1 MLRSESFRLCE
12 LCRLLTLKISD
23 FFTREYKSEGKSEGS
38 WATKQSGTPRSESF
52 EFDKQQDLAVTADN
66 AVQVKVRRMRAG
78 DGVSGMS
85 KNHNGIRKN
94 GCQVCLR
101 IIMVLEKMD
110 VPDDLNHQNTS
121 VKQSM
126 VSGTVWGVSCTI
138 NQTCRDVLNMLDSFE
153 LDSDTVTVQCSG
165 RSHPRWLAK
174 ICNSAL

>member
-1 MLRSESFRLCE
+1 MLGSESFRLCE
-12 LCRLLTLKISD
+12 LCRLLTLEISD
-23 FFTREYKSEGKSEGS
+23 FFSREYKSEGKSEGS

-85 KNHNGIRKN
+85 KDHNGIRKN
-94 GCQVCLR
+94 
-101 IIMVLEKMD
+101 D

-126 VSGTVWGVSCTI
+126 VSGTVWVVSCTI
-138 NQTCRDVLNMLDSFE
+138 NQTCRGVLNMLDSFE